1 MTVRPTASI
10 SRIRF
15 SGGQEFSFSPNE
27 KVVLVG
33 PNNSGKSRTLRE
45 ISEIAEKGDRAWPL
59 VVKQVEFE
67 KVGSAKQ
74 LRAFLE
80 ENAEFRDGSYTFRNW
95 WIREHLIA
103 HWENPYLEF
112 DLADGYLKNIDT
124 KGRLAICEQ
133 QESIRSSAQN
143 RKPQQ
148 VLYDDSALMNKVSAH
163 FRQAFGQ
170 DIMFDYRGGSRIPIH
185 VGEKPDASLVD
196 RVGDRYVA
204 AVRLNPLLD
213 EQGDGMKS
221 YAGTLFETL
230 VADLDI
236 NLLDE
241 PEAFLDPPQMR
252 RLGQTLASEVRGQL
266 FVATHSSDIMR
277 GFLEGTRG
285 DVRILRISR
294 DGEANLVSEAAPEV
308 VQEMWLRPELR
319 YSNALEGVF
328 HDETIICEDDSDCRL
343 LNAVADH
350 LAASDGNSWKDTAYV
365 PAGGK
370 HGIRKVAEI
379 LRKVGV
385 PVKAVFDID
394 FLSEEELVKSTVG
407 AFGGKWQDFQTLWRR
422 VDTAVRTGVKLK
434 TSDEIKDEL
443 IELVQNSGDGGL
455 PRGDIIEA
463 MKQGSAWNVVKRGG
477 KSDIPRGDA
486 QRSFAELSR
495 CLEGIGIYLVDV
507 GEVENFCGEIGSH
520 GPKFVNKLLTGLR
533 LDDDRLDALRKFVKR
548 VYKGSHAP
556 LPN

>member
-45 ISEIAEKGDRAWPL
+45 ISEIAEKGQRAWPL
-59 VVKQVEFE
+59 VVEQVEFE

-80 ENAEFRDGSYTFRNW
+80 ENAEFHDGSYTFRNW
-95 WIREHLIA
+95 RIREHLIA
-103 HWENPYLEF
+103 HWEDPYLEF
-112 DLADGYLKNIDT
+112 DLAHGYLKNIDT

-133 QESIRSSAQN
+133 QESIRPSAQK

-148 VLYDDSALMNKVSAH
+148 VLYDDSALMNKVSTH

-204 AVRLNPLLD
+204 AVRVNPLLD

-294 DGEANLVSEAAPEV
+294 DGEANFVSEAAPEV
-308 VQEMWLRPELR
+308 VQEMWSRPELR

-370 HGIRKVAEI
+370 HGIRKVAEV

-407 AFGGKWQDFQTLWRR
+407 AFGGKWQDFQTLWSR
-422 VDTAVRTGVKLK
+422 VDAAVRKGVKLK
-434 TSDEIKDEL
+434 TCDEIKDEL

-455 PRGDIIEA
+455 PRGDLIEA
-463 MKQGSAWNVVKRGG
+463 MKQGSAWNIVKRGG

-486 QRSFAELSR
+486 QTNFAKLSKL
-495 CLEGIGIYLVDV
+495 LEGIGIYLVHV
-507 GEVENFCGEIGSH
+507 GEVENFCGELGSH
-520 GPKFVNKLLTGLR
+520 GPKLSSPVQN
-533 LDDDRLDALRKFVKR
+533 
-548 VYKGSHAP
+548 
-556 LPN
+556 